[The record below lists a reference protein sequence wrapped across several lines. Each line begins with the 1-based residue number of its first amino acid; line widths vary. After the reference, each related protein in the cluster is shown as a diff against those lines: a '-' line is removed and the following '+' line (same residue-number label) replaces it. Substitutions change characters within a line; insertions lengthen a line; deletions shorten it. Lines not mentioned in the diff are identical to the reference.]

1 MHLIEDYI
9 GLAAVTANDR
19 ESLLKVLVVEFWV
32 PVGSGGGYGETY
44 LGSNCIQTVTNG
56 AAASAEETWLPLASV

>member
-19 ESLLKVLVVEFWV
+19 ESLLKVLVVEF
-32 PVGSGGGYGETY
+32 
-44 LGSNCIQTVTNG
+44 
-56 AAASAEETWLPLASV
+56 